1 MNPIEQKQTE
11 CLESRS
17 EKVEHLKQHIRSG
30 NYQIDVFRVAQAML
44 NHVDRG
50 VEKGVELALA
60 FHMRQTSEEESNL
73 NDLLR

>member
-11 CLESRS
+11 CVESRS
-17 EKVEHLKQHIRSG
+17 AKVEYLKQHIRSG

-60 FHMRQTSEEESNL
+60 FHMRQTGEDEANL

>member
-1 MNPIEQKQTE
+1 MNAIEQKQSE

-17 EKVEHLKQHIRSG
+17 EKVENLKQHIRSG

-60 FHMRQTSEEESNL
+60 FHMRQTDDEENNL
-73 NDLLR
+73 SDLLR